1 MSVTTRSETA
11 DSRFQLPE
19 LLALR
24 GSDWTRALFAFGLT
38 LAAALVLGLAF
49 LFGLA
54 RAFDSRVTAGVSA
67 AGVEL
72 AGLTRAEAEARLRSS
87 LPAVDDGRATLLLE
101 DRRTVIP
108 YRAVGRDYDLAAM
121 LDQAML
127 VGHGGS
133 TIDRSLD
140 QLRSLLQG
148 STVEPLV
155 RYDRSAIQ
163 AYVGEATEAFI
174 QRPVN
179 AAVVLDPEGTGFTVN
194 PAADGRRVDPSLA
207 LASVEQAIARTS
219 PDDVTIELSGEAIT
233 PAVTTAEATAA
244 ATRADAMVAEPLRV
258 TVEDKSYTVP
268 VEALRSW
275 MSFTRMA
282 DGGYAP
288 RVTAKPIAASLAAF
302 GADVGRPAKNAGF
315 RMEGSR
321 VVGVVPAVE
330 GRQLDMGASAASID
344 QALAARAGGTATP
357 AVELSITS
365 AEPALTTKE
374 ARAAAPKME
383 RLSSWTTYYPVGI
396 KNFWGK
402 NITIPTATINGY
414 TLAPGERFD
423 FWAAIGDVSRASG
436 YGPGGAII
444 NGRTEPTGALAGGIC
459 SCSTTLFNAA
469 ARAGLAMHD
478 RRNHYYYISRY
489 PVGLDATV
497 FKSSSG
503 TTQTMSF
510 TNDTDGPILIR
521 GLNAYGAVTFE
532 IYGIDDGREVS
543 FSRPSTSN
551 YRNATDSIVYTSS
564 LAPGVRRRVEVPVDG
579 FNAVVTRWVR
589 AADGTLLHEDT
600 WFSRYAVITGIV
612 EVGKAKAKPRP
623 PADTTDGGTGD
634 GGTGDG
640 GTGDGGGG

>member
-11 DSRFQLPE
+11 DSRFQIPE

-38 LAAALVLGLAF
+38 LAAVLVLSLAF

-54 RAFDSRVTAGVSA
+54 RAFDGRVTAGVTA

-72 AGLTRAEAEARLRSS
+72 AGLTRAEAEARLRGS
-87 LPAVDDGRATLLLE
+87 LPAVDDGRATLSLE
-101 DRRTVIP
+101 GRRTVIP

-127 VGHGGS
+127 IGHGGS
-133 TIDRSLD
+133 AIDRSLD
-140 QLRSLLQG
+140 QLRSLIQG
-148 STVEPLV
+148 STVEPMV

-163 AYVGEATEAFI
+163 AYVGTATEAFI
-174 QRPVN
+174 KRPVN
-179 AAVVLDPEGTGFTVN
+179 AAVGLDPDGTGFSVT
-194 PAADGRRVDPSLA
+194 PSADGRRVDPSAA
-207 LASVEQAIARTS
+207 LAAVEQAIARTS
-219 PDDVTIELSGEAIT
+219 PDDATIELDGEAIT

-244 ATRADAMVAEPLRV
+244 AGLAEAMVAEPLRV
-258 TVEDKSYTVP
+258 SVEDKAYTVP
-268 VEALRSW
+268 VDALRAW
-275 MSFTRMA
+275 LSFAPTA

-288 RVTAKPIAASLAAF
+288 RVTAKPIAASLTAF
-302 GADVGRPAKNAGF
+302 GAEVGRPARNAGF
-315 RMEGSR
+315 RMEGSS
-321 VVGVVPAVE
+321 VVGVIAAVE
-330 GRQLDMGASAASID
+330 GRQLNMAASAASID
-344 QALAARAGGTATP
+344 QALTARAAGSATP
-357 AVELSITS
+357 TVELSITS

-374 ARAAAPKME
+374 ARAALPKME
-383 RLSSWTTYYPVGI
+383 RLSGWTTYFPVGI

-402 NITIPTATINGY
+402 NISIPTATINGY

-423 FWAAIGDVSRASG
+423 FWDAIGEVSRANG

-510 TNDTDGPILIR
+510 TNDTDGPIMIR
-521 GLNAYGAVTFE
+521 GINGYGVVTFE
-532 IYGIDDGREVS
+532 IYGIDDGREVT

-551 YRNATDSIVYTSS
+551 YRNATDKVVYTSS
-564 LAPGVRRRVEVPVDG
+564 LAPGVRQRVEVPVDG

-623 PADTTDGGTGD
+623 PADSTD